1 MIQADARAE
10 LEAAQKGLQLLRLKQ
25 QRIASC
31 VIAAE
36 IPFPSDVQRSG
47 VSSASYAWDHCD
59 TT

>member
-36 IPFPSDVQRSG
+36 LPVASNANRSG
-47 VSSASYAWDHCD
+47 VSSVCLRSL
-59 TT
+59 